1 MRITALDVPG
11 VLTQIT
17 RALSEE
23 NISIEAV
30 IQKEPAVGKD
40 HAQLIL
46 LTNSTLEKYL
56 DKAVEKI
63 QALEVIAGD
72 VVRIRVESLI

>member
-1 MRITALDVPG
+1 M
-11 VLTQIT
+11 
-17 RALSEE
+17 
-23 NISIEAV
+23 
-30 IQKEPAVGKD
+30 IQKEPATGKD

-56 DKAVEKI
+56 DKAVKKI